1 MNKYV
6 LRTSLVWAVLL
17 AVVLGVLFYR
27 SHPSLSRVARPR
39 TLAAD
44 PQPVAAGPAVKDADA
59 APAQQ
64 ESGQAQIAPVQLT
77 PERMQSIGVKTGTV
91 EYKQVSDDIQ
101 ATGTV
106 EIDEQSVAY
115 VQVRFAGYIRKVF
128 ANATYQYVRKG
139 EPLFTVYSPELVA
152 TQQEY
157 LLARQNQKALGAS
170 SIEGVALGA
179 NSLTLAAE
187 RRLEQWD
194 IPESELVKLKET
206 GKPIS
211 DIAVNSPV
219 SGYITERNALP
230 NMYVEPASRLY
241 TIADLSRVWVNAQ
254 VFQNDIGRVKPGDP
268 ADVTVDAYPGHIFS
282 GRILQV
288 LPQVDMATRTVRVR
302 LALQNPGL
310 KLKPGMFVDVKLKSS
325 LGRQLTVPASAVMQS
340 GTGQMVFLDR
350 GNGTFEP
357 QRVDVGSRVGDD
369 FIVVSGLKAHQ
380 RIVTSANFLIDSES
394 QLQSAAGSFAPPPP
408 GAGDAGATTHQQ
420 PAQANIDFTTQP
432 SPPHKGN
439 NTFRVK
445 LTNASGAPMTGA
457 QVTVMF
463 YMVAMP
469 AMGMAAMNANASL
482 TEKGNGLYEGQGAL
496 GSGGTWQVTINAQLG
511 GKTLATK
518 QLHVNA
524 EGGM

>member
-1 MNKYV
+1 M
-6 LRTSLVWAVLL
+6 TE
-17 AVVLGVLFYR
+17 
-27 SHPSLSRVARPR
+27 
-39 TLAAD
+39 
-44 PQPVAAGPAVKDADA
+44 PQPVASGPAVKDADTTF
-59 APAQQ
+59 AQQ
-64 ESGQAQIAPVQLT
+64 EPGHTQLAPVQLT
-77 PERMQSIGVKTGTV
+77 PDRMQSIGVKTGTV

-101 ATGTV
+101 ATGAV
-106 EIDEQSVAY
+106 DIDEQSVAY

-170 SIEGVALGA
+170 SVDGVAAGA
-179 NSLTLAAE
+179 NSLTIAAE
-187 RRLEQWD
+187 RRLQQWD
-194 IPESELVKLKET
+194 IPQSELAKLMES
-206 GKPIS
+206 GRPIS
-211 DIAVNSPV
+211 DIAINSPV

-230 NMYVEPASRLY
+230 NMYVEPSTRLY

-254 VFQNDIGRVKPGDP
+254 VFQDDIGRLKSGDVTN
-268 ADVTVDAYPGHIFS
+268 VTVDAYPGQTFR
-282 GRILQV
+282 GRILQI
-288 LPQVDMATRTVRVR
+288 LPQVDMTTRTVRVR

-340 GTGQMVFLDR
+340 GAGQMVFLDR

-357 QRVDVGSRVGDD
+357 QQVEVGSRVGDD

-408 GAGDAGATTHQQ
+408 GSGGAGATTQQ
-420 PAQANIDFTTQP
+420 SAQANIDFTTDP

-439 NTFRVK
+439 NTFRVR
-445 LTNASGAPMTGA
+445 LTNASGAPVTGA
-457 QVTVMF
+457 QVNVTF
-463 YMVAMP
+463 YMAAMP
-469 AMGMAAMNANASL
+469 AMGMAAMNTNATL
-482 TEKGNGLYEGQGAL
+482 TEKGNGLYEGQGSLA
-496 GSGGTWQVTINAQLG
+496 SGGTWQVIITAQQG